1 MSFEPMSL
9 WIYEFVSWRSVEFV
23 RAEVNGFYRI
33 HRKLNVTNV
42 QLERRSEKEELI
54 NLPT

>member
-1 MSFEPMSL
+1 MSL
-9 WIYEFVSWRSVEFV
+9 WVYKDVSWRSVEFV

-42 QLERRSEKEELI
+42 QLKRRSEKEELI

>member
-1 MSFEPMSL
+1 MSL
-9 WIYEFVSWRSVEFV
+9 WVYKDVSWRSIEFV
-23 RAEVNGFYRI
+23 IAEVNEFYRI

>member
-1 MSFEPMSL
+1 MSL
-9 WIYEFVSWRSVEFV
+9 WVDKDVSWRSVEFV
-23 RAEVNGFYRI
+23 RAEVNGYYRI

-42 QLERRSEKEELI
+42 QLERRSEKEGLI